1 MVDPYIV
8 GSAFFN
14 SIRNAG
20 TIATYYQKAPQSATT
35 PYTLVYFM
43 TANDEYAFGNS
54 DGLNADYIVKVVSSQ
69 DKQYHPE
76 IALALYSSVHS
87 NIQDIVFSIPGY
99 NVIKIRRESILTY
112 EDQMH
117 FWNVGGLYNLQI
129 WKQ

>member
-1 MVDPYIV
+1 MV
-8 GSAFFN
+8 FRWFN
-14 SIRNAG
+14 
-20 TIATYYQKAPQSATT
+20 
-35 PYTLVYFM
+35 
-43 TANDEYAFGNS
+43 
-54 DGLNADYIVKVVSSQ
+54 VSCG
-69 DKQYHPE
+69 K
-76 IALALYSSVHS
+76 ALYSSVHS

>member
-1 MVDPYIV
+1 MVDPYII
-8 GSAFFN
+8 GSAFYN

-43 TANDEYAFGNS
+43 TANDDYSFGS
-54 DGLNADYIVKVVSSQ
+54 EGLSADYVVKVVHSQ
-69 DKQYHPE
+69 DKQSHPE
-76 IALALYSSVHS
+76 QALKLYSSVHS
-87 NIQDIVFSIPGY
+87 NVQDVNFSIPGFY
-99 NVIKIRRESILTY
+99 VIKIRRESILTY
-112 EDQMH
+112 EDQSH